1 MLNVHVQKIKDQDFR
16 IDHMKEDVFSKNIA
30 YFQQIP
36 EKIKKTGGD
45 FLNLPADYDTYFLET
60 DHKMDEFLLNFK
72 NELKDRKHENV
83 TLSEEK
89 EEIHRKFEA
98 AIEAALFEVEIVL
111 KENQDK
117 FQVQEIEDLINV
129 LAANKN
135 DGIPTD
141 VNANFT
147 KNIPHSSPETSV
159 PLKKSEAVAVKNVQ
173 NGIPLLKESVSG
185 FSGVDTYFIP
195 ANNDSSFSSVND
207 NYLLTF
213 VSLS

>member
-1 MLNVHVQKIKDQDFR
+1 MPNVHVQEIKDQYFR
-16 IDHMKEDVFSKNIA
+16 IDHMKEEDFSKNIEH
-30 YFQQIP
+30 FQKMP
-36 EKIKKTGGD
+36 EKIKKTGHD

-72 NELKDRKHENV
+72 NELKDRKDENV

-98 AIEAALFEVEIVL
+98 ALFEVEIVL

-117 FQVQEIEDLINV
+117 LQVQEIEDLINV

-135 DGIPTD
+135 DGIPTY

-159 PLKKSEAVAVKNVQ
+159 PLNKSEAIAVKNVQ
-173 NGIPLLKESVSG
+173 NGISLLKESVSG

-195 ANNDSSFSSVND
+195 ANNNSSFSSVNDND

>member
-16 IDHMKEDVFSKNIA
+16 IDHMKEEVFSKNIA

-117 FQVQEIEDLINV
+117 LQVQEIEDLINV

-135 DGIPTD
+135 D
-141 VNANFT
+141 
-147 KNIPHSSPETSV
+147 
-159 PLKKSEAVAVKNVQ
+159 
-173 NGIPLLKESVSG
+173 GIPLLKESVSG

-207 NYLLTF
+207 NDNYLLTF

>member
-1 MLNVHVQKIKDQDFR
+1 MLNVHVQEIKDQDFR
-16 IDHMKEDVFSKNIA
+16 IDHMKEEVFSKNIA
-30 YFQQIP
+30 HFQQIP

-45 FLNLPADYDTYFLET
+45 FLNLPADYDAYFLET
-60 DHKMDEFLLNFK
+60 DHKMDAFLLNFK
-72 NELKDRKHENV
+72 NELKDRKDENV

-98 AIEAALFEVEIVL
+98 AIEAALLEVEIVL

-117 FQVQEIEDLINV
+117 LQVQEIEDFINV
-129 LAANKN
+129 LAVNKN
-135 DGIPTD
+135 
-141 VNANFT
+141 
-147 KNIPHSSPETSV
+147 
-159 PLKKSEAVAVKNVQ
+159 

-213 VSLS
+213 ASLS